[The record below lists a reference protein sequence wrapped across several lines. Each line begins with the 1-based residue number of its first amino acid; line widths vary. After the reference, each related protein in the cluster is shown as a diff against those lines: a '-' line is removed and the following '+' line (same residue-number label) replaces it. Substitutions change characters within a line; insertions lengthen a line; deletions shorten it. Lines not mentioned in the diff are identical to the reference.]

1 MDEIECCQRPEGVV
15 WPQGDWNRRAGPKIR
30 IELLKK
36 TRFITG
42 AKERTENYNIIFD
55 SAGTRRVN
63 EPHFGLLKL
72 AATWQRVGR
81 ADTILAPCS
90 LLAAPAMQWH
100 FFCFSYSTIPAISM
114 TQGLRGIQRYLQSQ
128 TKRKV
133 TIS

>member
-1 MDEIECCQRPEGVV
+1 MLPATRGRGLAARRLEPESGAKN
-15 WPQGDWNRRAGPKIR
+15 PNRTAK
-30 IELLKK
+30 KK